1 MFNAQNTI
9 EDCIKS
15 ILNQSSF
22 YELIVI
28 DGFSEDNTVNILQK
42 YKDSI
47 SYFISEKDKGI
58 YDAMNKGIDA
68 SKGQFIYFIGSDD
81 IFYNNDV
88 LSKVA
93 VILEDDE
100 PDLLLGNMMYNNNL
114 VVKPRFN
121 SLLLLHNT
129 IHHQGTFYSKKLFK
143 EFRYNIEYKTIAD
156 YELNLMCYLDR
167 AKLKIITTNQ
177 FFAICAY
184 DGLSHSR
191 RDLFISETN
200 SIRSNYNN
208 IIFNKILKTI
218 LLVKFKII
226 SFFK

>member
-15 ILNQSSF
+15 VLQQSPF

-28 DGFSEDNTVNILQK
+28 DGLSQDNTVNILQK

-47 SYFISEKDKGI
+47 GYFVSEKDKGI

-68 SKGQFIYFIGSDD
+68 SKGEYIYFIGSDD
-81 IFYNNDV
+81 VFYSNDT

-93 VILEDDE
+93 VILEDDK

-129 IHHQGTFYSKKLFK
+129 IHHQGTFYNKNLFK
-143 EFRYNIEYKTIAD
+143 EFRYNIKYKTIAD

-167 AKLKIITTNQ
+167 AKLKITTTNQ
-177 FFAICAY
+177 FIAICAD

-191 RDLFISETN
+191 KDLFISETN

-208 IIFNKILKTI
+208 AIFNIVLQTI

-226 SFFK
+226 NFFK